1 MLAFMRTLVYP
12 IATSDVLTYSYG
24 MGMAFVVDAEP
35 PKPLIGWATRV
46 SILHP
51 EVRCCRNDEEHKGS
65 QTAQRASS
73 C

>member
-1 MLAFMRTLVYP
+1 MLT
-12 IATSDVLTYSYG
+12 DSYG

-35 PKPLIGWATRV
+35 PKALIGWATRV

-51 EVRCCRNDEEHKGS
+51 EVRRRRYDEQHEGS